1 MAFFQHRD
9 GTRRVAL
16 FQDSLIP
23 KGQEALRSLD
33 TAYQSGKGG
42 FLDLI
47 DAQRALLEF
56 QLQAAQAQT
65 DRAKALAAIEH
76 LSGVALHQRN

>member
-1 MAFFQHRD
+1 MALFQHRD
-9 GTRRVAL
+9 GARRVAL

-23 KGQEALRSLD
+23 KGEEALRSLQ

-56 QLQAAQAQT
+56 QLQAARAHT
-65 DRAKALAAIEH
+65 DRAQALAKIEQ
-76 LSGVALHQRN
+76 LSGVSLHQDK